1 MEMDPARPHESP
13 ETEVSVSTVAP
24 DHAVGDRRHV
34 PSPGRRSDGDPRA
47 AKRKRTLQRIGWDI
61 LIILA
66 AISAIGY
73 TASVMRPIYAGRA
86 PVVGNVLKSVAPQE
100 VPSAQEVA
108 SEAAAAAAM
117 PSGALAD
124 SVRSIEA
131 SPEFA
136 EQRARFKSDLMRTG
150 RMGEARADSIA
161 RYAVREAF
169 LRGIPPAVIFGIMLT
184 ENAQFVSRAQS
195 NVGAV
200 GLMQVYPK
208 VWLKSL
214 SSKFGTSNIAADST
228 NLRMGVFILQTYLKP
243 RQKGVAATHVVN
255 TEPGTLMKGLLHYN
269 GCVHGTNTPRCHTY
283 PNKVQQYVERDAE
296 ALCGNQSFYQCIA
309 KPFMSGL
316 LGKAT
321 E

>member
-1 MEMDPARPHESP
+1 MP
-13 ETEVSVSTVAP
+13 ETPE
-24 DHAVGDRRHV
+24 RRTTDL
-34 PSPGRRSDGDPRA
+34 PSGERKRSGRRRRLGHD
-47 AKRKRTLQRIGWDI
+47 
-61 LIILA
+61 LA
-66 AISAIGY
+66 AVVILVAAIAFA
-73 TASVMRPIYAGRA
+73 ASLIRPVYAGRA
-86 PVVGNVLKSVAPQE
+86 PVVGDLLRASGNPASPPESLST
-100 VPSAQEVA
+100 A
-108 SEAAAAAAM
+108 SEPPRALSQLPDSASVQDSIAA
-117 PSGALAD
+117 
-124 SVRSIEA
+124 IEA

-136 EQRARFKSDLMRTG
+136 DQKRKFAADLVATG
-150 RMGEARADSIA
+150 RMSPSRADSVA

-184 ENAQFVSRAQS
+184 ENAQFVSRAKS

-214 SSKFGTSNIAADST
+214 SQKFGASNIAADST
-228 NLRMGVFILQTYLKP
+228 NLRYGVFILQTYLKP
-243 RQKGVAATHVVN
+243 QKRGTPAGYVVN

-269 GCVHGTNTPRCHTY
+269 GCVRGTNTPRCHTY

-296 ALCGNQSFYQCIA
+296 ALCGDQSFYQCIA